1 MFAHSHLRRKVPTK
15 MEVAFKHSVLSSKN
29 ICITFELEIEISYS
43 QEEVWKS
50 VKYKVKKMLLIGLY
64 LSRATS
70 LSLHSHLETST
81 YKIVSFWIQFLLEC
95 SLSKHLNFI
104 FVLTDGIR

>member
-15 MEVAFKHSVLSSKN
+15 MEVAFKHSILSSKN

-50 VKYKVKKMLLIGLY
+50 VKYKVKKMLLISLY

-70 LSLHSHLETST
+70 LPLHSHLETST
-81 YKIVSFWIQFLLEC
+81 YKIVS
-95 SLSKHLNFI
+95 SRKDS
-104 FVLTDGIR
+104 